1 MEQCT
6 GKLNRKSL
14 PRFNT
19 GASERVRCSSLTLFS
34 SHLTSLLVT
43 RDAIQECAAPSL
55 FGDTSRKGCRRGFS
69 SFLNSSS
76 CPAHY
81 SCILSVDRGGCL
93 HAHLQAP
100 RCPPLPHL
108 PPVDQTPPVPPLLLR
123 AWLHPWFSSVAN
135 AGDRC
140 SSAIT
145 IRDARSVIPVCRVA
159 GRCLCI

>member
-43 RDAIQECAAPSL
+43 RDAIQEFAAPSL

-69 SFLNSSS
+69 SFLNSTS

-93 HAHLQAP
+93 HVHLQAP
-100 RCPPLPHL
+100 RCPLCLTFHQWTRPHQFL
-108 PPVDQTPPVPPLLLR
+108 RFSRGRGFIRGSAVWPTQQT
-123 AWLHPWFSSVAN
+123 H
-135 AGDRC
+135 
-140 SSAIT
+140 
-145 IRDARSVIPVCRVA
+145 
-159 GRCLCI
+159 